1 MCYRRHDYM
10 SMTFEQEH
18 EERNAEIKRFYL
30 QQKSLKPECEYGN
43 KNCALCQ
50 QKDCKIRQFVEI

>member
-1 MCYRRHDYM
+1 M
-10 SMTFEQEH
+10 SMTFELEH
-18 EERNAEIKRFYL
+18 EERNAEIRRFYL

-50 QKDCKIRQFVEI
+50 KNDCKIRQFVEN